1 MNSTNHIN
9 NSKQSGAALIT
20 CLALL
25 VVLTLIGLSS
35 MTTTTLEEKMTGT
48 VYNKQTSF
56 QAAEAVLRD
65 GENYALNILNEA
77 TVFGSEPGLYD
88 ITNPSDPN
96 YPVWDSINAKDYN
109 GWYTNT
115 NNPAAVDSA
124 ADLGVAAGDPADP
137 AKFDPSFII
146 ENYTGSP
153 LDVNCGLDASKAV
166 GSECELDVYRITAR
180 SHGLNDQTST
190 ILQTTYKVFR

>member
-1 MNSTNHIN
+1 MNALLSNPFT
-9 NSKQSGAALIT
+9 KQTGAALIT

-35 MTTTTLEEKMTGT
+35 MTTTTLEEKMTGSM
-48 VYNKQTSF
+48 YNKQMSF
-56 QAAEAVLRD
+56 QAAETVLRD
-65 GENYALNILNEA
+65 GENYSLNVLNEA

-88 ITNPSDPN
+88 ITSPADPN
-96 YPVWDSINAKDYN
+96 YPVWDSAAGKDWN
-109 GWYTNT
+109 GWYTPT
-115 NNPAAVDSA
+115 VTAATMGVSDASDGGINP
-124 ADLGVAAGDPADP
+124 GY
-137 AKFDPSFII
+137 II

-180 SHGLNDQTST
+180 SEGLNDQAVT
-190 ILQTTYKVFR
+190 ILQSTYKVFR